1 MEAINRKDTNF
12 DIKELVE
19 AEVRPLAKA
28 LFDKCGE
35 LGIDMILCFEV
46 AHHKDLKDDKETTKH
61 GIITSG
67 IIKNHH
73 SPKFRMAMVR
83 PTG

>member
-35 LGIDMILCFEV
+35 LGIDMI
-46 AHHKDLKDDKETTKH
+46 
-61 GIITSG
+61 
-67 IIKNHH
+67 
-73 SPKFRMAMVR
+73 
-83 PTG
+83 